1 MPRDIQA
8 ILEWE
13 EKEHERQ
20 KALASATGGRDQAE
34 VDVVEEQFV
43 SYVALPDS
51 KAIELK
57 VLEKKKQELMSK
69 YATEE
74 FRSQQEEAKSLLN
87 KK

>member
-1 MPRDIQA
+1 
-8 ILEWE
+8 
-13 EKEHERQ
+13 
-20 KALASATGGRDQAE
+20 
-34 VDVVEEQFV
+34 
-43 SYVALPDS
+43 VALPDS

-69 YATEE
+69 YATDE